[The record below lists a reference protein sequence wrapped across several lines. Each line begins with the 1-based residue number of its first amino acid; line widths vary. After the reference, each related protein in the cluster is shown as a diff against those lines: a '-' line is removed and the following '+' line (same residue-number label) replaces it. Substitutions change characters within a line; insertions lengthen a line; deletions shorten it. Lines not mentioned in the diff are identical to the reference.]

1 MKQKRTLGTP
11 RLLGIVWPFIAV
23 VLFQALLGG
32 LSLYVL
38 SAVRGYVAGE
48 SLWSK
53 GQKDAIYYLNLYAD
67 SRDESIFLKYQNA
80 IAVPQGG
87 HELRVALDQQPPDL
101 NAARVGILKGG
112 NHPDDSDSVIWL
124 YLNFRHFSYL
134 EKAIDLWTV
143 GDSYLV
149 QLDSVAHE
157 MHRGITSNQASEA
170 DIQRWKN
177 QIFAINDGVTPAA
190 KAFSDALGEGSRVI
204 LRLLLITNLATALG
218 LIVLALLRTHKLLTQ
233 RHEFASAL
241 QLEKERA
248 QITLQ
253 SIGDGV
259 ITTDVDGAIAY
270 MNPAAEEMT
279 HWKAEQAVGLPL
291 AALFNL
297 LDENAQADGFTL
309 IEHILSGQLSGG
321 SEHSKLIQRLDG
333 STVSVTLVGA
343 PIQNA
348 GRVSG
353 TVLVLHDMTQER
365 QYIANLS
372 WQATHDALTGLAN
385 RREFEYRLEQA
396 LHNLNRQPSRHALM
410 FLDLDQFKLVNDTC
424 GHAAGD
430 ELLRHICALLQSGL
444 REGDTL
450 ARLGATN
457 SASCWRTVRRK
468 RRKRSPKACA
478 RRCRTCILSG
488 RAAPSSPRSASA
500 WCTWRKPRP
509 PSKPRCGQRTWRAT
523 WPRRKGAIGSRSI
536 TRTIRSCPCGSVKWP
551 GSSACTWPWRK
562 TASAFMPRK

>member
-1 MKQKRTLGTP
+1 MNQARTLGTP

-32 LSLYVL
+32 VSLYVL
-38 SAVRGYVAGE
+38 SAVRGYVGGE

-67 SRDESIFLKYQNA
+67 SRDETIFLKYQTA
-80 IAVPQGG
+80 
-87 HELRVALDQQPPDL
+87 
-101 NAARVGILKGG
+101 ILKGG
-112 NHPDDSDSVIWL
+112 NHPDDVPSLIWL
-124 YLNFRHFSYL
+124 YLNFRHISYL
-134 EKAIDLWTV
+134 EKAIELWTI
-143 GDSYLV
+143 GDAYLV
-149 QLDSVAHE
+149 RLDDVARE
-157 MHRGITSNQASEA
+157 MHQGIVDSQASDA
-170 DIQRWKN
+170 DIKRWKA
-177 QIFAINDGVTPAA
+177 QILAINDGVTPPA
-190 KAFSDALGEGSRVI
+190 KAFSDALGEGSRMI
-204 LRLLLITNLATALG
+204 LRLLLATNLATALG
-218 LIVLALLRTHKLLTQ
+218 LIVLALLRTQKLLEQ
-233 RHEFASAL
+233 RHAFADAL
-241 QLEKERA
+241 QLEKDRA

-259 ITTDVDGAIAY
+259 ITTDVEGAIAY
-270 MNPAAEEMT
+270 MNPAAEALT
-279 HWKAEQAVGLPL
+279 HWKAEQATGLPL

-343 PIQNA
+343 PIRNA
-348 GRVSG
+348 GKVSG

-396 LHNLNRQPSRHALM
+396 LHGLTRQAGRHALM

-450 ARLGATN
+450 ARLGGDEFGILLENCAPEAAEKIAEVLRQTVQNLHFVWKGRPFVTTVSIGLVHVTQSPATLE
-457 SASCWRTVRRK
+457 AS
-468 RRKRSPKACA
+468 
-478 RRCRTCILSG
+478 L
-488 RAAPSSPRSASA
+488 RAADMACYQGKGPQPGSGLSRRRFGAVPALWRDGLGAAPAHGVGGGPLLPVLPGNRASG
-500 WCTWRKPRP
+500 
-509 PSKPRCGQRTWRAT
+509 SWRAG
-523 WPRRKGAIGSRSI
+523 RRTYRNPA
-536 TRTIRSCPCGSVKWP
+536 TP
-551 GSSACTWPWRK
+551 A
-562 TASAFMPRK
+562 

>member
-1 MKQKRTLGTP
+1 M
-11 RLLGIVWPFIAV
+11 
-23 VLFQALLGG
+23 
-32 LSLYVL
+32 
-38 SAVRGYVAGE
+38 
-48 SLWSK
+48 
-53 GQKDAIYYLNLYAD
+53 
-67 SRDESIFLKYQNA
+67 
-80 IAVPQGG
+80 PQGG
-87 HELRVALDQQPPDL
+87 HELRLALDHQPP
-101 NAARVGILKGG
+101 NIEAARIAILKGG
-112 NHPDDSDSVIWL
+112 NHPDDVSSLIWL

-134 EKAIDLWTV
+134 ERAIDLWTV
-143 GDSYLV
+143 GDAYLV
-149 QLDSVAHE
+149 QLDDVARE
-157 MHRGITSNQASEA
+157 MRQRIADSQATDA
-170 DIQRWKN
+170 DIKRWKE
-177 QIFAINDGVTPAA
+177 QIFFTINEGVTPAA

-204 LRLLLITNLATALG
+204 LRLLLVTNLATALG
-218 LIVLALLRTHKLLTQ
+218 LIVLALMRTHKLLKQ
-233 RHEFASAL
+233 RHAFADAL
-241 QLEKERA
+241 QLEKDRA

-259 ITTDVDGAIAY
+259 ITTDVEGAIAY
-270 MNPAAEEMT
+270 MNPAAEALT
-279 HWKAEQAVGLPL
+279 HWKAEQAAGLPL

-343 PIQNA
+343 PIRNA
-348 GRVSG
+348 GKVSG

-396 LHNLNRQPSRHALM
+396 LHNLTRQVGRHALM

-450 ARLGATN
+450 ARLGGDEFGILLEKLRAG
-457 SASCWRTVRRK
+457 SGREK
-468 RRKRSPKACA
+468 SPKACA
-478 RRCRTCILSG
+478 RPCRTCILSG
-488 RAAPSSPRSASA
+488 KAGRS
-500 WCTWRKPRP
+500 
-509 PSKPRCGQRTWRAT
+509 
-523 WPRRKGAIGSRSI
+523 
-536 TRTIRSCPCGSVKWP
+536 
-551 GSSACTWPWRK
+551 
-562 TASAFMPRK
+562 